1 MAPTRQQGLAIAR
14 IGVGSV
20 IGRKT
25 SSKGKEYIRVW
36 IYVPTKVSE
45 DTAFPFRIGDPCQI
59 EIDEREA
66 RLSVRPV
73 SVARAVKDGWTTK
86 RARRSAR

>member
-1 MAPTRQQGLAIAR
+1 M
-14 IGVGSV
+14 

-25 SSKGKEYIRVW
+25 SSKGREYTRVW
-36 IYVPTKVSE
+36 IYLPTKVTE

-66 RLSVRPV
+66 GLSIKPIP
-73 SVARAVKDGWTTK
+73 VARAVKEGWAKK
-86 RARRSAR
+86 RQRNSAR